1 MQEVRVFGIRKKK
14 VVVVLLLWSR
24 VSCAIR
30 VTLNTAHFLTNMYL
44 LPLQK
49 WPAIIFYHSLSII
62 ILLDTSSSKFD
73 KQNQLKQMKVFVCT
87 NIWCGLIISTTG
99 TPAVWVRQHTSP
111 GCCGTSLHWH
121 SAADCELLLLPE
133 LLFKVT
139 GNNFLISF
147 WSLTHGATNVFPT
160 KHKKKI
166 QYNSVTTLSHPSPLS
181 KVSNKS

>member
-1 MQEVRVFGIRKKK
+1 MLKTE
-14 VVVVLLLWSR
+14 
-24 VSCAIR
+24 
-30 VTLNTAHFLTNMYL
+30 HFPIYMYL
-44 LPLQK
+44 SPLQK
-49 WPAIIFYHSLSII
+49 WPTITFYHSLSIT
-62 ILLDTSSSKFD
+62 ILLDTSFSKLDNTKSIEADEDFI
-73 KQNQLKQMKVFVCT
+73 CT

-160 KHKKKI
+160 KYTNKI
-166 QYNSVTTLSHPSPLS
+166 QYNSVTTLRHPSPLR